1 MSSLAPGSE
10 ESVGIFWNGVLAGV
24 LRRTPRGSAFEYD
37 RGFLNYPAKPPNG
50 IAVHLAYTDQP
61 IRTTGVNLHP
71 FFAGLLPE
79 GLRLEA
85 IVHRARTSRDDLLSL
100 FIEAGSDCVGD
111 VFPASTQTPD
121 TKTQAYDL
129 SALQRASF
137 TEAERQY
144 LEGAREAAV
153 PGVQPKLSGALLN
166 LPVLT
171 TRGAVPSILKVSPT
185 AYPRLVENE
194 HFFLSL
200 AKNCGLRV
208 PRHRLVSDRDGRTAL
223 VVERF
228 DRVRDKE
235 LGGFRRIHQED
246 ACQLLNLYPSE
257 KYRVSLR
264 EVAAAIAKVSLA
276 PKVEMAR
283 LCELVAYCYLIGN
296 ADLHAKNVS
305 VVWNPAT
312 RGFELTPAYDLVCT
326 AAFPRLVTRMALL
339 MDGKDDNFKRA
350 DFATFFGRHGLSA
363 GVVETI
369 LDRLAK
375 GIAPALEKVGEI
387 GYDAAT
393 TKRMLTLIEKRLGE
407 LG

>member
-1 MSSLAPGSE
+1 MSSPGAHGSDF
-10 ESVGIFWNGVLAGV
+10 VRIFWNGILAGI
-24 LRRTPRGSAFEYD
+24 LRRTPRGSAFEYN
-37 RGFLNYPAKPPNG
+37 REFMNYPARPPGG
-50 IAVHLAYTDQP
+50 IAVHLPYTDQP
-61 IRTTGVNLHP
+61 IRTTGVNLHT

-85 IVHRARTSRDDLLSL
+85 IVRRARTSRDDLLSL

-111 VFPASTQTPD
+111 VFPDDSPSPD
-121 TKTQAYDL
+121 ARTHAYDL
-129 SALQRASF
+129 SALQKASF
-137 TEAERQY
+137 SDAERAY
-144 LEGAREAAV
+144 IEGALEIAV

-171 TRGAVPSILKVSPT
+171 RRGETPSILKISPS
-185 AYPRLVENE
+185 AYPLLVENE

-200 AKNCGLRV
+200 AKSCGMRV
-208 PRHRLVSDRDGRTAL
+208 PKHRIVSDREGRTAL

-235 LGGFRRIHQED
+235 IGGFRRVHQED
-246 ACQLLNLYPSE
+246 ACQLLDVYPSE

-326 AAFPRLVTRMALL
+326 AAFPGLATRTALL
-339 MDGKDDNFKRA
+339 MDGKDDRFKRA
-350 DFATFFGRHGLSA
+350 DFVTFFGRA
-363 GVVETI
+363 GVPQGAVESI
-369 LDRLAK
+369 LDRLVK
-375 GIAPALEKVGEI
+375 GVAPALDGLHTI
-387 GYDAAT
+387 GYDEPT
-393 TKRMLTLIEKRLGE
+393 TQRMRSLMERRLEE